1 MKLVL
6 RPIPVVFACRGCPL
20 DAPAQAEARAQ
31 DERGEGEAALMGAD
45 AAKARSRYPIFVI
58 EGCAQCCATRWL
70 AGLGVVPQE
79 TRIIGK
85 SGSDPDFQSGS
96 EPDS

>member
-1 MKLVL
+1 MI
-6 RPIPVVFACRGCPL
+6 RARPVVFACQGCPL
-20 DAPAQAEARAQ
+20 DAPAQAEARAL
-31 DERGEGEAALMGAD
+31 DRRGEGEAAIMGAD
-45 AAKARSRYPIFVI
+45 PAKARSRFPIFVI

-79 TRIIGK
+79 TRIL
-85 SGSDPDFQSGS
+85 PQSGS